1 MISIFR
7 IKNFRSILDMT
18 VDLRFAEGKAPNGY
32 KTWDTLPFLEAPKD
46 ERLVSCLAL
55 FGANA
60 SGKTNVIRA
69 LAMFRRAAVLGKAVD
84 CYEPNKLH
92 DDKGT
97 TVFALTLFIGDDE
110 FVYSLDYN
118 GTEIRHEKLLKNG
131 KTLYAVTHLKGD
143 FSKQVRTENYTDDRL
158 QSILDVECSDGNG
171 RQIFTLLTRVG
182 QNYKGLNTD
191 LLNVFLY
198 MSQKL
203 LVLEDNDIPLPSS
216 VENLKIYFGGDRDKA
231 LAAIVD
237 LIRKLDVD
245 IKNIEIKREEVDK
258 SKGRPVNVLYRELPD
273 NNHYEVVDIKSH
285 HANIHGKIVPFD
297 FINDESQGTHRLTG
311 LIGVMLFALKGG
323 HVLFVDELDCS
334 LHSLL
339 LRELL
344 RLFKDKRYNTEGA
357 QLVFST
363 HNTDI
368 LDDDILRVSEVAI
381 IRKSLHTGSLIK
393 RIVDFK
399 ADGRDVRNVTNFRKQ
414 YLEGF
419 YSGVPHPAI

>member
-1 MISIFR
+1 MS
-7 IKNFRSILDMT
+7 
-18 VDLRFAEGKAPNGY
+18 VGLRFAEGKAPNGY
-32 KTWDTLPFLEAPKD
+32 MTWDTLPFLEAPKG
-46 ERLVSCLAL
+46 ERLIPCLAL

-69 LAMFRRAAVLGKAVD
+69 LATLQRAVLGKAVE

-92 DDKGT
+92 DDKGG
-97 TVFALTLFIGDDE
+97 TVFEMTLFIGDDA
-110 FVYSLDYN
+110 FVYTLDYN
-118 GTEIRHEKLLKNG
+118 GTEIRHERLLKNG
-131 KTLYAVTHLKGD
+131 KSLYAVTHLKGD
-143 FSKQVRTENYTDDRL
+143 FSKQVRAENYTVDRL

-171 RQIFTLLTRVG
+171 RQIFTLLKRVG
-182 QNYKGLNTD
+182 ENYKGLNSD
-191 LLNVFLY
+191 LLNVFRY
-198 MSQKL
+198 IKTKL
-203 LVLEDNDIPLPSS
+203 LVLQDNNIPLPTS
-216 VENLKIYFGGDRDKA
+216 VENLKEYYDGDREKA
-231 LAAIVD
+231 LGAIVD

-258 SKGRPVNVLYRELPD
+258 SKGRPVNVIYRELPD
-273 NNHYEVVDIKSH
+273 NSHYEVIDIKSH
-285 HANIHGKIVPFD
+285 HANVHGEIVQFD
-297 FINDESQGTHRLTG
+297 FIAEESEGTLRLAG
-311 LIGVMLFALKGG
+311 LIGGMLFALKGG
-323 HVLFVDELDCS
+323 HILVVDELDGS

-344 RLFKDKRYNTEGA
+344 RLFKDKRYNTKGA
-357 QLVFST
+357 QLVFTT

-381 IRKSLHTGSLIK
+381 IRKTLHSGSMIK

-399 ADGRDVRNVTNFRKQ
+399 AEGRDVRNVTNFRKQ

>member
-1 MISIFR
+1 
-7 IKNFRSILDMT
+7 
-18 VDLRFAEGKAPNGY
+18 
-32 KTWDTLPFLEAPKD
+32 
-46 ERLVSCLAL
+46 
-55 FGANA
+55 
-60 SGKTNVIRA
+60 
-69 LAMFRRAAVLGKAVD
+69 MFRRAAVLGKAVD

-203 LVLEDNDIPLPSS
+203 LVREDNDIPLPSS

-237 LIRKLDVD
+237 LIRKLD
-245 IKNIEIKREEVDK
+245 
-258 SKGRPVNVLYRELPD
+258 
-273 NNHYEVVDIKSH
+273 VDIKSH

>member
-1 MISIFR
+1 MIATFG
-7 IKNFRSILDMT
+7 IKNYRSILDMT

-32 KTWDTLPFLEAPKD
+32 MTWDTLPFLEAPKG
-46 ERLVSCLAL
+46 ERLIPCLAL

-69 LAMFRRAAVLGKAVD
+69 LATLQRAVLGKAVE

-92 DDKGT
+92 DDKGG
-97 TVFALTLFIGDDE
+97 TVFEMTLFIGDDA
-110 FVYSLDYN
+110 FVYTLDYN
-118 GTEIRHEKLLKNG
+118 GTEIRHERLLKNG
-131 KTLYAVTHLKGD
+131 KSLYAVTHLKGD
-143 FSKQVRTENYTDDRL
+143 FSKQVRAENYTVDRL

-171 RQIFTLLTRVG
+171 RQIFTLLKRVG
-182 QNYKGLNTD
+182 ENYKGLNSD
-191 LLNVFLY
+191 LLNVFRY
-198 MSQKL
+198 IKTKL
-203 LVLEDNDIPLPSS
+203 LVLQDNNIPLPTS
-216 VENLKIYFGGDRDKA
+216 VENLKEYYDGDREKA
-231 LAAIVD
+231 LGAIVD

-258 SKGRPVNVLYRELPD
+258 SKGRPVNVIYRELPD
-273 NNHYEVVDIKSH
+273 NSHYEVIDIKSH
-285 HANIHGKIVPFD
+285 HANVHGEIVQFD
-297 FINDESQGTHRLTG
+297 FIAEESEGTLRLAG
-311 LIGVMLFALKGG
+311 LIGGMLFALKGG
-323 HVLFVDELDCS
+323 HILVVDELDGS

-344 RLFKDKRYNTEGA
+344 RLFKDKRYNTKGA
-357 QLVFST
+357 QLVFTT

-381 IRKSLHTGSLIK
+381 IRKTLHSGSMIK

-399 ADGRDVRNVTNFRKQ
+399 AEGRDVRNVTNFRKQ

>member
-1 MISIFR
+1 MIATFG
-7 IKNFRSILDMT
+7 IKNYRSILDMS
-18 VDLRFAEGKAPNGY
+18 VGLRFAEGKAPNGY
-32 KTWDTLPFLEAPKD
+32 MTWDTLPFLEAPKG
-46 ERLVSCLAL
+46 ERLIPCLAL

-69 LAMFRRAAVLGKAVD
+69 LATLQRAVLGKAVE

-92 DDKGT
+92 DDKGG
-97 TVFALTLFIGDDE
+97 TVFEMTLFIGDDA
-110 FVYSLDYN
+110 FVYTLDYN
-118 GTEIRHEKLLKNG
+118 GTEIRHERLLKNG
-131 KTLYAVTHLKGD
+131 KSLYAVTHLKGD
-143 FSKQVRTENYTDDRL
+143 FSKQVRAENYTVDRL

-171 RQIFTLLTRVG
+171 RQIFTLLKRVG
-182 QNYKGLNTD
+182 ENYKGLNSD
-191 LLNVFLY
+191 LLNVFRY
-198 MSQKL
+198 IKTKL
-203 LVLEDNDIPLPSS
+203 LVLQDNNIPLPTS
-216 VENLKIYFGGDRDKA
+216 VENLKKYYDGDREKA
-231 LAAIVD
+231 LGAIVD

-258 SKGRPVNVLYRELPD
+258 SKGRPVNVIYRELPD
-273 NNHYEVVDIKSH
+273 NSHYEVIDIKSH
-285 HANIHGKIVPFD
+285 HANVHGEIVQFD
-297 FINDESQGTHRLTG
+297 FIAEESEGTLRLAG
-311 LIGVMLFALKGG
+311 LIGGMLFALKGG
-323 HVLFVDELDCS
+323 HILVVDELDGS

-344 RLFKDKRYNTEGA
+344 RLFKDKRYNTKGA
-357 QLVFST
+357 QLVFTT

-381 IRKSLHTGSLIK
+381 IRKTLHSGSMIK

-399 ADGRDVRNVTNFRKQ
+399 AEGRDVRNVTNFRKQ

>member
-1 MISIFR
+1 MVSAFR

-18 VDLRFAEGKAPNGY
+18 VDLRFAEGKAPNGFM
-32 KTWDTLPFLEAPKD
+32 TWDTLPFLEAPKG
-46 ERLVSCLAL
+46 ERLVPCLAL

-69 LAMFRRAAVLGKAVD
+69 LSTLQRAVLEKAVD

-92 DDKGT
+92 DDKGG
-97 TVFALTLFIGDDE
+97 TVFELTVFIGNDE
-110 FVYSLDYN
+110 FVYTLDYN
-118 GTEIRHEKLLKNG
+118 ETEIRNERLLKNG
-131 KTLYAVTHLKGD
+131 KPLYAVTHLKGD
-143 FSKQVRTENYTDDRL
+143 FSKQVRAENYTDDRL

-171 RQIFTLLTRVG
+171 RQIFTLLKRVG
-182 QNYKGLNTD
+182 ENYRGLNVD
-191 LLNVFLY
+191 LLNVFRY
-198 MSQKL
+198 INTKL
-203 LVLEDNDIPLPSS
+203 LVLQDNDIPLPSA
-216 VENLKIYFGGDRDKA
+216 VENLKNYFGGDRDKA
-231 LAAIVD
+231 LASIVD

-258 SKGRPVNVLYRELPD
+258 SKGLPVNVIYRELPD
-273 NNHYEVVDIKSH
+273 KSRYEVIDIKSH

-297 FINDESQGTHRLTG
+297 FRNDESQGTHRLTG

-344 RLFKDKRYNTEGA
+344 RLFKDRRYNTEGA

-368 LDDDILRVSEVAI
+368 LDDVILRVSEVAI
-381 IRKSLHTGSLIK
+381 IRKTLHSGSMIK

-399 ADGRDVRNVTNFRKQ
+399 AEGRDVRNVTNFRKQ

>member
-1 MISIFR
+1 MIATFG
-7 IKNFRSILDMT
+7 IKNYRSILDMS
-18 VDLRFAEGKAPNGY
+18 VGLRFAEGKAPNGY
-32 KTWDTLPFLEAPKD
+32 MTWDTLPFLEAPKG
-46 ERLVSCLAL
+46 ERLIPCLAL

-69 LAMFRRAAVLGKAVD
+69 LATLQRAVLGKAVE

-92 DDKGT
+92 DDKGG
-97 TVFALTLFIGDDE
+97 TVFEMTLFIGDDA
-110 FVYSLDYN
+110 FVYTLDYN
-118 GTEIRHEKLLKNG
+118 GTEIRHERLLKNG
-131 KTLYAVTHLKGD
+131 KSLYAVTHLKGD
-143 FSKQVRTENYTDDRL
+143 FSKQVRAENYTVDRL

-171 RQIFTLLTRVG
+171 RQIFTLLKRVG
-182 QNYKGLNTD
+182 ENYKGLNSD
-191 LLNVFLY
+191 LLNVFRY
-198 MSQKL
+198 IKTKL
-203 LVLEDNDIPLPSS
+203 LVLQDNNIPLPTS
-216 VENLKIYFGGDRDKA
+216 VENLKEYYDGDREKA
-231 LAAIVD
+231 LGAIVD

-258 SKGRPVNVLYRELPD
+258 SKGRPVNVIYRELPD
-273 NNHYEVVDIKSH
+273 NSHYEVIDIKSH
-285 HANIHGKIVPFD
+285 HANVHGEIVQFD
-297 FINDESQGTHRLTG
+297 FIAEESEGTLRLAG
-311 LIGVMLFALKGG
+311 LIGGMLFALKGG
-323 HVLFVDELDCS
+323 HILVVDELDGS

-344 RLFKDKRYNTEGA
+344 RLFKDKRYNTKGA
-357 QLVFST
+357 QLVFTT

-381 IRKSLHTGSLIK
+381 IRKTLHSGSMIK

-399 ADGRDVRNVTNFRKQ
+399 AEGRDVRNVTNFRKQ